1 MIAVLEAGIPIAL
14 GLAYAYRVMQLSK
27 LGRAPSTI
35 RQIAFLAGLV
45 IIGITSVPPLS
56 TLSGDL
62 VSGHMVTH
70 TLLTDEAS
78 LLFAI
83 GLTGPVLGPILSA
96 PGLSWFR
103 KLTHPAAVLAL
114 WVITVYFWHIPAMYQ
129 AAGGDGVLHLVEH
142 ASFLFA
148 GTMLWMTVLGTF
160 PTPSWFGVGQRVA
173 LVVVAHLSMMVL
185 ANVLMWSGTS
195 YYPEYEATA
204 IEHGFTSISDQSTAG
219 IILMVQGSA
228 IMLSVFFWALLRW
241 ARVDTEKQDL
251 LDYART
257 LGVDLDE
264 ERAARA
270 ASSGHGAN
278 LRRRIEQ
285 NAAAAAAGGQG
296 PSGLNTSA
304 VPADD

>member
-1 MIAVLEAGIPIAL
+1 MVALLEPLVPIAI
-14 GLAYAYRVMQLSK
+14 GIVYAIRVAKLSK
-27 LGRAPSTI
+27 IGRAPSTI
-35 RQIAFLAGLV
+35 RQIAFLTGLV
-45 IIGITSVPPLS
+45 IIAITSIPPLS

-114 WVITVYFWHIPAMYQ
+114 WIFTVYFWHIPAMYQ
-129 AAGGDGVLHLVEH
+129 AAGGEGALHLIEH

-173 LVVVAHLSMMVL
+173 LVVIAHLSMMVL
-185 ANVLMWSGTS
+185 ANVLMWSGTA

-204 IEHGFTSISDQSTAG
+204 IEHGFTSISDQGLAG
-219 IILMVQGSA
+219 VILMIQGSA
-228 IMLSVFFWALLRW
+228 VMLSVFFWALLRW
-241 ARVDTEKQDL
+241 ARVDTEKHEL
-251 LDYART
+251 LDYARG
-257 LGVDLDE
+257 LGVELDE
-264 ERAARA
+264 QRAARA
-270 ASSGHGAN
+270 AASGHGAN

-285 NAAAAAAGGQG
+285 TAARPAAAAAPEPG
-296 PSGLNTSA
+296 PK
-304 VPADD
+304 P

>member
-1 MIAVLEAGIPIAL
+1 MIAVLEAGIPIAI
-14 GLAYAYRVMQLSK
+14 GLLYAYRVNKLSK
-27 LGRAPSTI
+27 LGRAPSAI

-45 IIGITSVPPLS
+45 IIALTSVPPLS
-56 TLSGDL
+56 TLSTDL

-83 GLTGPVLGPILSA
+83 GITGPVLGPILSA
-96 PGLSWFR
+96 PGLAWFR
-103 KLTHPAAVLAL
+103 KLSHPVAVGVL
-114 WVITVYFWHIPAMYQ
+114 WVGTVYFWHIPALYQ
-129 AAGGDGVLHLVEH
+129 AAGGDSGLHLVEH
-142 ASFLFA
+142 ASYLFA

-173 LVVVAHLSMMVL
+173 LVVIAHLSMMVL
-185 ANVLMWSGTS
+185 ANFLMWSGTA
-195 YYPEYEATA
+195 YYPEYTATA
-204 IEHGFTSISDQSTAG
+204 IEHGFTAVSDQSLAG
-219 IILMVQGSA
+219 VILMVQGSA

-241 ARVDTEKQDL
+241 ARVDSEKHDL
-251 LDYART
+251 LDYARG

-278 LRRRIEQ
+278 LRRRIER
-285 NAAAAAAGGQG
+285 NAAA
-296 PSGLNTSA
+296 LNSSA
-304 VPADD
+304 RPADD